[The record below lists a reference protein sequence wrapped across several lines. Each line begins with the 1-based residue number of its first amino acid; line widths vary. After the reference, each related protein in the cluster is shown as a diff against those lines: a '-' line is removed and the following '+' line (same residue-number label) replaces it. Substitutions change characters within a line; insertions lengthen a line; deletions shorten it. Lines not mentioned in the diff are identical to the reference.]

1 MKSLD
6 INQFERK
13 SVFSLASIFSLR
25 MLGLFMI
32 LPIFSLYA
40 VHFKYANP
48 FLIGLALGAY
58 GLTSAIFQAPLGMLS
73 DRFGRKKIIILGL
86 IVFALGSVVAG
97 FSHNIYGVIVG
108 RSLQGAGAVGSTVL
122 ALLADLTREEVR
134 TRAMATIG
142 ISIGASF
149 MLSLALGPI
158 FIAHISLSGIFFLTA
173 ILAVVAIIVLIW
185 FVPSPKESVFHRDQ
199 EMDSS
204 KLKAIFMRTDLLSL
218 NFAVF
223 VLHAVLMAT
232 FVALP
237 VALLHVTKVVVHQQW
252 LVYLPVLI
260 IAFILMVPMVVIAEK
275 KRKMRQMSF
284 VSVFFLC
291 LAELGF
297 YFFNAHISAVVI
309 SLLLFFTAFTYL
321 EATLPSWISKVA
333 PVESKGTAIGIYST
347 SQFFGAFVGG
357 ALGGWLYGF
366 KHFDAV
372 FMLCFVLLAL
382 WLVVILMM
390 KSPPYVATRMLNV
403 GQQSEDKAS
412 MLEKTLASI
421 KGVVQARVVAGD
433 GIAYLKV
440 DSKIVDDSKL
450 FAYSIAQDGE

>member
-1 MKSLD
+1 MKSID

-13 SVFSLASIFSLR
+13 SVLSLASIFSLR

-58 GLTSAIFQAPLGMLS
+58 GLTSALFQAPLGLAS
-73 DRFGRKKIIILGL
+73 DHFGRKKIIILGL
-86 IVFALGSVVAG
+86 IIFALGSIVAG
-97 FSHNIYGVIVG
+97 LSHTIYGVIIG
-108 RSLQGAGAVGSTVL
+108 RALQGAGAIGSTVL

-134 TRAMATIG
+134 TKAMATIG

-173 ILAVVAIIVLIW
+173 CLALIAIIVLVVL
-185 FVPSPKESVFHRDQ
+185 VPSPKESVFHRDQ
-199 EMDSS
+199 EMDVS
-204 KLKAIFMRTDLLSL
+204 KLLAILKRQDLWGL
-218 NFAVF
+218 NVSVF

-237 VALLHVTKVVVHQQW
+237 VALVTVTKVATDQQW
-252 LVYLPVLI
+252 IVYLPVLV

-275 KRKMRQMSF
+275 KRKMREMSF
-284 VSVFFLC
+284 LAVLLLV
-291 LAELGF
+291 LAEVGF
-297 YFFNAHISAVVI
+297 YFFNAHLVMVVL

-333 PVESKGTAIGIYST
+333 PIENKGTAIGVYST

-357 ALGGWLYGF
+357 TLGGWLYGF

-372 FMLCFVLLAL
+372 FMLCVAL
-382 WLVVILMM
+382 LVVWLLVLYNMAH
-390 KSPPYVATRMLNV
+390 PPYVATRMLNV
-403 GQQSEDKAS
+403 GRQSNEDAKA
-412 MLEKTLASI
+412 LESQLMTVP
-421 KGVVQARVVAGD
+421 GVVQARVLGQD

-440 DSKIVDDSKL
+440 DSKTVDDSKL
-450 FAYSIAQDGE
+450 FAYSISVGE